1 MREDTAPDAAPDA
14 ASGAGAGAVSAGDPP
29 VPDVPVGRAVAE
41 LVDRARASGIP
52 VTLVQQP
59 PPPADPPEDTPGDTS
74 GDTSGDRAGDTPGG
88 TAGEGA
94 AELARAAPGTAVA
107 ILTTFGEDE
116 YIARALSGGASG
128 FLLKSGD
135 PHELIA
141 GVRAVAGGAAYL
153 SPKVAHRV
161 ITELRGGRLAHGAHA
176 RRRIAALTPRERQVL
191 ALVGAGLSNAE
202 IASRLHVV
210 EGTVKAYVSTI
221 LMRLEV
227 RNRVQAAI
235 VAYEAGLIDGT
246 PAP

>member
-1 MREDTAPDAAPDA
+1 MRQPAADREGKQVIRVLLADDEAMIRAGVRAILTADPAIEVVAE
-14 ASGAGAGAVSAGDPP
+14 AGDGRQAIELTRSHR
-29 VPDVPVGRAVAE
+29 PDVALLDIRMPVLDGLAA
-41 LVDRARASGIP
+41 
-52 VTLVQQP
+52 
-59 PPPADPPEDTPGDTS
+59 
-74 GDTSGDRAGDTPGG
+74 
-88 TAGEGA
+88 A